1 MVSMQFWRKGDRSPG
16 TVVLELG
23 DDSVRALRVSDELS
37 RPEVRSAT
45 SLSGRPPRESLRR
58 LYRDGWFR
66 GGRVRVMLGAKQ
78 RETAILPRP
87 EVDDGELVD
96 AMRWQVAE
104 KLPYPPEEALLDVL
118 TVDDREPPARQQV
131 IVVAAHRPS
140 LATLLQPV
148 ARLRGQRVECI
159 DVADCA
165 QRNLV
170 EAACGGEISVACITE
185 RDGAMLFTVSR
196 GRDLIY
202 SRVFDLDTEGRDGEL
217 SAERIGIQV
226 QRAIDTL
233 ERRSPDAAPVRIVI
247 GPPSSEASPLRP
259 VAEQCG
265 LPVEALD
272 WAAGADVDPTARVD
286 LDADPALMLL
296 VGAALRRVPA
306 EARHG

>member
-1 MVSMQFWRKGDRSPG
+1 MQFWRRGDRSPG
-16 TVVLELG
+16 TVVLELS
-23 DDSVRALRVSDELS
+23 DASVRALRVSDELS
-37 RPEVRSAT
+37 RPEIRSAA
-45 SLSGRPPRESLRR
+45 SLSGQPPRESLRR
-58 LYRDGWFR
+58 LHRDGWFR
-66 GGRVRVMLGAKQ
+66 GGRIRIMLGARQ

-87 EVDDGELVD
+87 EVDDAELVD

-140 LATLLQPV
+140 IAALLQPV
-148 ARLRGQRVECI
+148 ARLRGQQIECV

-170 EAACGGEISVACITE
+170 EAACGSAISVACITE
-185 RDGAMLFTVSR
+185 RDGALLFTVSR
-196 GRDLIY
+196 GRDLVY
-202 SRVFDLDTEGRDGEL
+202 SRVLDVAAEGRDGEY
-217 SAERIGIQV
+217 SVERLGIQV

-233 ERRSPDAAPVRIVI
+233 ERRAPESAPVRMVI
-247 GPPSSEASPLRP
+247 GPPSSDASPLRP

-265 LPVEALD
+265 LPVESLD
-272 WAAGADVDPTARVD
+272 WAAGTEIDPAARADVQ
-286 LDADPALMLL
+286 ADPALMLL
-296 VGAALRRVPA
+296 VGVALRRVPA